1 MTPIETARH
10 LLADASPEK
19 CSKMLPGFFMSDA
32 WRHCTKKVFFI
43 IDGKPYCAQ
52 HGKKLMKREL
62 TETGKQ

>member
-1 MTPIETARH
+1 MTPIETART
-10 LLADASPEK
+10 LLAEK
-19 CSKMLPGFFMSDA
+19 CSKMLPGFFMSDP

-62 TETGKQ
+62 IEAGKQ